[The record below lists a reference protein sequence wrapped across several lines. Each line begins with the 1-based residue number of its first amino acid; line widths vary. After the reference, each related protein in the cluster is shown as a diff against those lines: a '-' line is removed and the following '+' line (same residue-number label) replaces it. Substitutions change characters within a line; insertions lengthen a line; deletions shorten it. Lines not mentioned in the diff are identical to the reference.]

1 MSHHDPIETAPR
13 VIPSS
18 AAAEPAEHSTGTAV
32 VEPRRGA
39 DGLAVTTL
47 VLGIAGFLVITIP
60 VALILGVIA
69 FARAGRQGRKGRGLA
84 AAGLV
89 LAVLWAAGLGAGVMT
104 ALNAPTGPERDS
116 RGQINAP
123 AEAAPDSLQVGD
135 CVAEVAEG
143 ETATVKAVPCDRDA
157 SGKVFAIFTLKGEA
171 WPGDADADQAA
182 GDGCANRYQDDED
195 AEITFLRPTK
205 EAWAQGD
212 RRVICIAPA
221 TP

>member
-1 MSHHDPIETAPR
+1 MSQHDPIETSPR
-13 VIPSS
+13 VTPDSGPHEYGVP
-18 AAAEPAEHSTGTAV
+18 AAPV
-32 VEPRRGA
+32 VEPPRGV

-69 FARAGRQGRKGRGLA
+69 VGRAGRQGRRGRGLA

-104 ALNAPTGPERDS
+104 LLNGPTGPERDS

-123 AEAAPDSLQVGD
+123 AEAAPESLRVGD

-143 ETATVKAVPCDRDA
+143 EAATVKAVPCDQSG
-157 SGKVFAIFTLKGEA
+157 SGKVYAIFSLRDGA
-171 WPGDADADQAA
+171 WPGDADADKAA
-182 GDGCANRYQDDED
+182 GDGCESRYQEQEEV
-195 AEITFLRPTK
+195 EITFLRPTK
-205 EAWAQGD
+205 ESWSLGD
-212 RRVICIAPA
+212 RRVICIAP
-221 TP
+221 TR